1 MLLSRADP
9 RQEWSTNLFVLKG
22 VCDLYHRHPAVANF
36 LPRVQKELYMFD
48 NPLYMQV
55 HSKYDNFINVAETFV
70 GVRSHSTHTTPF
82 PLFSSLAQVC
92 TETDQRFCFEVA
104 TPTKVY
110 QLAAESFAEMQN
122 WLANLDRIVQE
133 NLGAENRI
141 IQMVDDL
148 IAQREADLC
157 DDLLAELENTE
168 VPQRL
173 VLIGTG
179 TPPASQSPLV
189 LSRSGALLEVSRSP
203 DEEHGPSLLHRQAL
217 LRSSA
222 SSRSFEA
229 LPRGTP
235 RSRQP
240 TVPAQPP
247 QPPLSRSPHYQP

>member
-1 MLLSRADP
+1 M
-9 RQEWSTNLFVLKG
+9 
-22 VCDLYHRHPAVANF
+22 
-36 LPRVQKELYMFD
+36 
-48 NPLYMQV
+48 
-55 HSKYDNFINVAETFV
+55 
-70 GVRSHSTHTTPF
+70 
-82 PLFSSLAQVC
+82 C
-92 TETDQRFCFEVA
+92 TETDQRFCFQIA

-110 QLAAESFAEMQN
+110 QLAAETFAEMQN

-141 IQMVDDL
+141 IEMVDDL

-157 DDLLAELENTE
+157 DDLLAELENAD

-179 TPPASQSPLV
+179 TPPASASPLV
-189 LSRSGALLEVSRSP
+189 LSRSGALLEMSRSP

-222 SSRSFEA
+222 SGRSFEA

-235 RSRQP
+235 RAKQATQP
-240 TVPAQPP
+240 QPAAAVQAQPPAQPS
-247 QPPLSRSPHYQP
+247 PLSRSPHP

>member
-1 MLLSRADP
+1 M
-9 RQEWSTNLFVLKG
+9 
-22 VCDLYHRHPAVANF
+22 
-36 LPRVQKELYMFD
+36 
-48 NPLYMQV
+48 
-55 HSKYDNFINVAETFV
+55 
-70 GVRSHSTHTTPF
+70 
-82 PLFSSLAQVC
+82 
-92 TETDQRFCFEVA
+92 A

-122 WLANLDRIVQE
+122 WLTNLDRIVQE

-203 DEEHGPSLLHRQAL
+203 DDEHGPSLLHRQAL

-240 TVPAQPP
+240 TAPVQPP